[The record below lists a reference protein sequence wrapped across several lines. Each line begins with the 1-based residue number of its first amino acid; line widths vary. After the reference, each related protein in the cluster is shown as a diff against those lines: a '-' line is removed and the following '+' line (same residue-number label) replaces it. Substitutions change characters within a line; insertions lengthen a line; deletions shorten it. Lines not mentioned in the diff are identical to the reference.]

1 MISLPQ
7 VHCMGFPSCSC
18 LVPPFGS
25 FEAIHQND
33 KVREMAERTQVM
45 HFLAER
51 SESAHFWC
59 TITIKVIALHS
70 AFHLVSICVEIL
82 SEKSWRRATGIVR
95 VVMGTD
101 FFTAISRSLAVYK
114 SLFRS
119 GRIRNQRCRA
129 RASNSRKKFWRE
141 NSNEL

>member
-1 MISLPQ
+1 
-7 VHCMGFPSCSC
+7 MGFPSCSC

-59 TITIKVIALHS
+59 TIAIKVIALHS
-70 AFHLVSICVEIL
+70 AFQFGFFLRRNFINKELAKSYRHYTLGNQILLQKVGRHFPWDAFGSSTMLSGLSIQTGKTYWARIL
-82 SEKSWRRATGIVR
+82 GRHNDSTELQT
-95 VVMGTD
+95 
-101 FFTAISRSLAVYK
+101 LA
-114 SLFRS
+114 
-119 GRIRNQRCRA
+119 A
-129 RASNSRKKFWRE
+129 
-141 NSNEL
+141 

>member
-1 MISLPQ
+1 
-7 VHCMGFPSCSC
+7 MGFPSCSC

-59 TITIKVIALHS
+59 TIAIKVIALHS
-70 AFHLVSICVEIL
+70 AFHLVSFPNA
-82 SEKSWRRATGIVR
+82 SERSELAFGFR
-95 VVMGTD
+95 
-101 FFTAISRSLAVYK
+101 ISCLLLISQL
-114 SLFRS
+114 L
-119 GRIRNQRCRA
+119 Q
-129 RASNSRKKFWRE
+129 
-141 NSNEL
+141 